1 MSQRRV
7 VNLFLSRLVVLLI
20 ASGLLQANPQIEP
33 LLDEE
38 DYRTG
43 IEEVLVT
50 GTQPEWR
57 KQKPPEWRPQV
68 FELPVGEIKPRFEWW
83 PKYLADE
90 RDQQDKPGGIV
101 EGKAGFKIFE
111 WTF

>member
-1 MSQRRV
+1 MNYCRRAQV
-7 VNLFLSRLVVLLI
+7 FRWKLFFLLV
-20 ASGLLQANPQIEP
+20 ASGLLQANPHIDS
-33 LLDEE
+33 LLDKE

-43 IEEVLVT
+43 IEEVVVT
-50 GTQPEWR
+50 GAQPEWR
-57 KQKPPEWRPQV
+57 KQQKPEWRPQN
-68 FELPVGEIKPRFEWW
+68 FELPAGEIKSRFEWW

-90 RDQQDKPGGIV
+90 RDQQDKPGEIV